1 MDDVVLTMEQE
12 LKIVEFWNSRK
23 EPPEIKDIAK
33 EIFGEEFDGRSKQG
47 SAIRNFLASRNLKS
61 KNVGEYKVKD
71 FKLSED
77 QITFITNNVSTMSVM
92 EIANSLFPDRKL
104 TPLHI
109 EVRAI
114 STLIKSFPS
123 STVYNAKDLEDNKE
137 YKGPK
142 TIDQAIY
149 RVNKYINNAIDPKK
163 ITHKVKQDLL
173 MLINYLNSFRL
184 KYVVD
189 SFEENSDRELFE
201 SSFIG
206 YTWDKPDLTAEEV
219 DSYINLSLD
228 IVNLANTQK
237 QINKLTKML
246 NDTADDSEGKK
257 ISMSLA
263 ETIHNAQTEYHQNKT
278 RQQKLAEALQG
289 KRSERINAQIK
300 SNASILNLV
309 SLWREEGE
317 RKKLIKY
324 AKFQQDKL
332 VEEIDRLTSLDDLK
346 CKIFG
351 ISKEEIITQ
360 PSDE

>member
-1 MDDVVLTMEQE
+1 
-12 LKIVEFWNSRK
+12 
-23 EPPEIKDIAK
+23 
-33 EIFGEEFDGRSKQG
+33 
-47 SAIRNFLASRNLKS
+47 
-61 KNVGEYKVKD
+61 
-71 FKLSED
+71 
-77 QITFITNNVSTMSVM
+77 
-92 EIANSLFPDRKL
+92 
-104 TPLHI
+104 
-109 EVRAI
+109 
-114 STLIKSFPS
+114 
-123 STVYNAKDLEDNKE
+123 
-137 YKGPK
+137 
-142 TIDQAIY
+142 
-149 RVNKYINNAIDPKK
+149 
-163 ITHKVKQDLL
+163 

-189 SFEENSDRELFE
+189 SFEENSDKELFE

-219 DSYINLSLD
+219 DSYINLALD

-237 QINKLTKML
+237 QINRLTKLL
-246 NDTADDSEGKK
+246 NETADDTEGKR

-278 RQQKLAEALQG
+278 RQQKLAEGLQG

-309 SLWREEGE
+309 SLWKEETE

-324 AKFQQDKL
+324 AKFQEQKL

-351 ISKEEIITQ
+351 VSKEEIITQ